1 MSLRSWSDA
10 EKLINELA
18 WMATWREVLEW
29 KINSPHRY
37 FEAAHLEA
45 ELKSWKRTSATI
57 AKEYK
62 KRSA

>member
-29 KINSPHRY
+29 KINSPHR
-37 FEAAHLEA
+37 
-45 ELKSWKRTSATI
+45 
-57 AKEYK
+57 
-62 KRSA
+62 